1 MSWLLVS
8 VALAAEPVLLTQAP
22 VLGDDASTATVHVH
36 IPGLQAADRLKVS
49 PSQGQVLEVQRQ
61 GELVTLS
68 LRPPTARREGDD
80 MPLTLKVRGSMKLD
94 AELAIPL
101 HQPTRGSLEMVSELK
116 EWKPSSRA
124 PVPITL
130 KSGGSH
136 ALPDSARELS
146 ARASQG
152 TVTDMKYV
160 GEGTWTANW
169 RPPSRSNGESAV
181 LIAVTDLSAPEVIHG
196 LLTLP
201 VAGAADDAKSPVLI
215 APFAPQVAAGS
226 SLRIWVAAPDGD
238 VAVDG
243 ALDLRNEGL
252 GWHSMTVPVPERI
265 GAWTLSASGP
275 QDSDSLGFQVGHGMQ
290 SIALRSDPPLLGS
303 DTRSLTVTAS
313 VGEGGRASL
322 VRLTPSGATNNGSPK
337 NSGSTQTQRYRVSSS
352 SKRVVISAGY
362 ASVQTGLPATELV
375 AWTPQAALPND
386 GKTKNTVILVAV
398 DALGMPVRNVDLTL
412 KVPIGDARVQP
423 TAKTD
428 ARGMVRVE
436 LTSGLES
443 GPVRVL
449 ASSESGI
456 ETELVLWQGSGA
468 PNLAPAGDAL
478 NRDLSQRLQGS
489 APVLVLPRIEGSVGK
504 PSALLVSTNPSYTT
518 PGAAVLVTVRVQDAQ
533 GLPIAGGV
541 PQVKPS
547 IGKVGP
553 LTDNGD
559 GSYLVPVQLPPGQD
573 GPLGIEVKMGSAVG
587 SVSVPSL
594 QSLGGVAALDSSGQ
608 VKTPEPGG
616 DTGTGGARTPRER
629 GPSQIPM
636 GTVRISAVNGS
647 YKANMVSSGLGSVP
661 LESSFDHSFPAAV
674 PGMALNAS
682 LFPSQG
688 NVGIDLRAR
697 VGVTR
702 LVLGAGPLE
711 EVNMDLIHPSA
722 LGVRYRTLGRSLRVG
737 GGAWAHV
744 HDAVI
749 FTYADD
755 IKASAAVQNEVLYGL
770 RLGATL
776 EVDTPTVGLELL
788 LAETF
793 GPLPQATHAS
803 LNVDLKLFASPA
815 FVTFGAD
822 LDLQHTQIEVA
833 DDTVELSSQQIAAKL
848 GLGRNF

>member
-8 VALAAEPVLLTQAP
+8 VALAADPVLLTQAP
-22 VLGDDASTATVHVH
+22 VLGDDASTATVHLHV
-36 IPGLQAADRLKVS
+36 PGLQASDRLKVS
-49 PSQGQVLEVQRQ
+49 PSQGEVLEVQRQ

-94 AELAIPL
+94 FEMAIPL
-101 HQPTRGSLEMVSELK
+101 HQPTRGSLEVGSDLS
-116 EWKPSSRA
+116 EWKSGSRA

-130 KSGGSH
+130 KSSGSH
-136 ALPDSARELS
+136 AIPDSARKLS

-160 GEGTWTANW
+160 GDGIWTANW

-196 LLTLP
+196 LLNIP
-201 VAGAADDAKSPVLI
+201 VQGAAETASSPVLI

-226 SLRIWVAAPDGD
+226 SLRIWVAAPAGE
-238 VAVDG
+238 VSIEG

-252 GWHSMTVPVPERI
+252 GWHSMTVPVPSRV
-265 GAWTLSASGP
+265 GAWTLSATGP
-275 QDSDSLGFQVGHGMQ
+275 QDKDSLGFQVGHGMQ

-303 DTRSLTVTAS
+303 DTRSLSVTAS
-313 VGEGGRASL
+313 VSEGGRASL

-337 NSGSTQTQRYRVSSS
+337 NSGTTQTQRYRVSSS
-352 SKRVVISAGY
+352 SNRVVISAAYG
-362 ASVQTGLPATELV
+362 SVQTGLPASELV

-398 DALGMPVRNVDLTL
+398 DALGLPVKNVDITL

-449 ASSESGI
+449 ATSKSGL
-456 ETELVLWQGSGA
+456 ETELVLWQGVGA
-468 PNLAPAGDAL
+468 PNFAPSGDAL
-478 NRDLSQRLQGS
+478 NRDLSQRLQGAS
-489 APVLVLPRIEGSVGK
+489 PVLVLPRIEGSVGK

-518 PGAAVLVTVRVQDAQ
+518 PGAAVLISIRVQDAQ
-533 GLPIAGGV
+533 GLPVAGGV
-541 PQVKPS
+541 PRVTPS

-573 GPLGIEVKMGSAVG
+573 GPLTIEVKMGDALG

-616 DTGTGGARTPRER
+616 STGSGGGRTPKER
-629 GPSQIPM
+629 GPSEIPM
-636 GTVRISAVNGS
+636 GTVRVSAVNGS
-647 YKANMVSSGLGSVP
+647 YRATMVSSGLASVP
-661 LESSFDHSFPAAV
+661 LQSSFDHAFPLGV
-674 PGMALNAS
+674 PGVALNAS

-697 VGVTR
+697 VGVGR

-711 EVNMDLIHPSA
+711 EVNMDFVHPSA
-722 LGVRYRTLGRSLRVG
+722 LGVRFRTLGQTVRVG

-744 HDAVI
+744 HDALI
-749 FTYADD
+749 FSYADD
-755 IKASAAVQNEVLYGL
+755 IKATAAIQNELLFGL
-770 RLGATL
+770 RLGAIL

-788 LAETF
+788 VAETF

-815 FVTFGAD
+815 FVTLGVD

-833 DDTVELSSQQIAAKL
+833 DDTVELSSQQIAAKV
-848 GLGRNF
+848 GVGRNF